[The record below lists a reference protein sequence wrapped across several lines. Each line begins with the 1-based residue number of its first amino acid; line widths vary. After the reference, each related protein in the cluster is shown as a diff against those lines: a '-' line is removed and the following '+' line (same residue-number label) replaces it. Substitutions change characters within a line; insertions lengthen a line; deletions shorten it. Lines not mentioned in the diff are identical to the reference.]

1 MKKKSFFIAFT
12 VFAALLF
19 STVQGQEY
27 KKELFISGED
37 TLLLRVM
44 YPKNFDQETAYPLVL
59 FLHGAG
65 ERGHDNAKQL
75 VHGASFFADSIHR
88 EQFPAV
94 VVFPQCNEN
103 DYWARIKTT
112 TDAQGKRSFFFQPR
126 LEPTKAMTL
135 LLSYLD
141 QLLLQKWVEQNRIY
155 LGGLSMGGM
164 GTFELLH
171 RRPDVFAA
179 AFPICGGGD
188 PETTSSFAKK
198 VPLWVFHGKEDAVV
212 PVELSVNMI
221 ESLKNNG
228 AEPRLTIYP
237 EVNHN
242 AWDYV
247 FQEKELLPWLFSN
260 RKL

>member
-1 MKKKSFFIAFT
+1 MKKKPFFIAIAFI
-12 VFAALLF
+12 AALF
-19 STVQGQEY
+19 FTTVQGQEY
-27 KKELFISGED
+27 KKELFINGHD

-44 YPKNFDQETAYPLVL
+44 YPNNFNPDQSYPLIL

-65 ERGHDNAKQL
+65 ERGNDNDKQL
-75 VHGASFFADSIHR
+75 VHGASFFADSTNR

-94 VVFPQCNEN
+94 VIFPQCPEK
-103 DYWARIKTT
+103 DYWARIETT
-112 TDAQGKRSFFFQPR
+112 TDAQGKRSFFFKPK
-126 LEPTKAMTL
+126 LEPTHAMTIL
-135 LLSYLD
+135 LAYLD
-141 QLLLQKWVEQNRIY
+141 QLLQQKWTEQSRIY

-164 GTFELLH
+164 GTFELLY
-171 RRPDVFAA
+171 RKPDVFAA

-188 PETTSSFAKK
+188 PETTKIYAKK
-198 VPLWVFHGKEDAVV
+198 VPVWVFHGEVDAVV
-212 PVELSVNMI
+212 PIELSVKMV

-228 AEPRLTIYP
+228 AEPRFTIYP

-247 FQEKELLPWLFSN
+247 FQEKDLLPWLFSN